1 MKNNKRFQKVFAM
14 LMSFL
19 LTAESVGFMTQG
31 DTGPADGAVKLQSGE
46 AASWAASI
54 PDLLAAG
61 KYEEGVVIAGIDMSG
76 AGIPRPRRCIN
87 DSKCR
92 GSVFGFQRDP
102 VPGKRRGYLHR
113 VH

>member
-1 MKNNKRFQKVFAM
+1 MDVTKYMPPTSIKRGPSMKNNKRFQKVFAM

-61 KYEEGVVIAGIDMSG
+61 EYEEGVVIAGIDMSG
-76 AGIPRPRRCIN
+76 AGRGR
-87 DSKCR
+87 SAGR
-92 GSVFGFQRDP
+92 GSRND
-102 VPGKRRGYLHR
+102 
-113 VH
+113 